1 MWLKD
6 IVTVPKRETRDWY
19 NILRAAKT
27 RGISLATVALEQGI
41 SSAGVARACHRHG
54 ITLADGR
61 NSRWAGV
68 AIMRRNEVPPRSR
81 E

>member
-19 NILRAAKT
+19 NILRAAKA
-27 RGISLATVALEQGI
+27 RGISLATVATEQGI

-61 NSRWAGV
+61 NSRWAGRSV
-68 AIMRRNEVPPRSR
+68 TRLDETPPS
-81 E
+81 